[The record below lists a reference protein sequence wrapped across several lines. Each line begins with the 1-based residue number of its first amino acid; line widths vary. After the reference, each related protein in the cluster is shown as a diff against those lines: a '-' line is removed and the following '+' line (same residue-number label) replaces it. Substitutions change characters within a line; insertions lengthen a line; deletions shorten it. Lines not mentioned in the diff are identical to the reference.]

1 MGVMGAS
8 TTGVVKA
15 PASSFHRPTGS
26 SIWGDNNR
34 SFLFV
39 NLKPQRDRKV
49 CRKLSKPSVTKMVA
63 NEIVKVVMQ
72 FPWVDTI
79 QQGVQDPGGVLAQFA
94 SSGSNLGGPVS
105 WVVGL
110 ADGERVKLVGG
121 ASVAWVYLTARPGVL
136 RGAFD
141 TYLWAP
147 VQSVIEAVRGRRNWK
162 RKDFLVGDRLGE
174 GSFGTVY
181 SGVVLPRSLDE
192 EEELGRRGRRLE
204 EFDDYKKFP
213 KVVLKKVRR
222 WGIGIGFTHF
232 RMRGMC
238 TMGRRHWEEKSGSK
252 IAYSMQFEKQFL
264 WHWVVHW

>member
-1 MGVMGAS
+1 MATMGVMGAS
-8 TTGVVKA
+8 TTGVAMA
-15 PASSFHRPTGS
+15 PASNFHRPRGAS
-26 SIWGDNNR
+26 VWGDTNNR
-34 SFLFV
+34 NVLFV
-39 NLKPQRDRKV
+39 KLKPQRDGKV
-49 CRKLSKPSVTKMVA
+49 CRKSSSKALVTKMVA

-79 QQGVQDPGGVLAQFA
+79 QQGVQDPGGVLSQFA
-94 SSGSNLGGPVS
+94 SSDSSLGGPVS

-174 GSFGTVY
+174 PGCRGGAWTERKAVG
-181 SGVVLPRSLDE
+181 GV
-192 EEELGRRGRRLE
+192 
-204 EFDDYKKFP
+204 
-213 KVVLKKVRR
+213 
-222 WGIGIGFTHF
+222 
-232 RMRGMC
+232 
-238 TMGRRHWEEKSGSK
+238 
-252 IAYSMQFEKQFL
+252 
-264 WHWVVHW
+264 